1 MNAISA
7 VGVSVPPDLVAD
19 LRTDHAGETGA
30 VWIYRGILALSRD
43 AALREFAARH
53 LATEQQHLA
62 LVCELL
68 PPRQR
73 SWLTGPWR
81 LAGFLTGALPA
92 LFGPRVV
99 YASIA
104 AVETFVDRH
113 YEEQIRALDGRPE
126 HAPLQALLRTCQA
139 DECDHR
145 DEARALAGPVAAR
158 WPLRLWCAIVGSGSA
173 FAVKIARVV

>member
-1 MNAISA
+1 MNALSA
-7 VGVSVPPDLVAD
+7 VGVAVPADLVAE

-30 VWIYRGILALSRD
+30 VWIYRGILAVSRD

-68 PPRQR
+68 PARQR
-73 SWLTGPWR
+73 SLLTGPWR
-81 LAGFLTGALPA
+81 VAGFLTGALPA

-99 YASIA
+99 YATIA
-104 AVETFVDRH
+104 AVETFVDQH
-113 YEEQIRALDGRPE
+113 YEEQIRVLDGRPE
-126 HAPLQALLRTCQA
+126 HAALQALLRHCQA

-145 DEARALAGPVAAR
+145 DEARARAGAVAHTP
-158 WPLRLWCAIVGSGSA
+158 WLRLWCAVVGTGSA
-173 FAVKIARVV
+173 LAVKVARRL